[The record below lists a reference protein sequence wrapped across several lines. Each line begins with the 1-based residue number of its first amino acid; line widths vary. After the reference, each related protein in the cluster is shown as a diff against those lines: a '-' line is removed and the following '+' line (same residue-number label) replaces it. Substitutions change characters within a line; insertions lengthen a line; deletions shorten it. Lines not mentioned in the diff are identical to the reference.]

1 MSISENFTQVDQQYG
16 NGFKIS
22 DYGGKYSLE
31 SAQKNKEGV
40 VYTDWAS
47 PQGPG
52 KQPKQKQD
60 GNFLFIPVKVQLGQT
75 LDEAINNVQMI
86 LSALQSEK
94 QSGHQQPVGPGPA
107 NQQGQPAQYTEQGGN
122 PSGGFDDSDGIP
134 F

>member
-1 MSISENFTQVDQQYG
+1 MNDNFTKVDQQYG

-31 SAQKNKEGV
+31 SAQENKEGD

-52 KQPKQKQD
+52 KQPKKKQD
-60 GNFLFIPVKVQLGQT
+60 GNWLFIPVKVQLGHT
-75 LDEAINNVQMI
+75 LDEAINNVQII
-86 LSALQSEK
+86 LSVLRSEK
-94 QSGHQQPVGPGPA
+94 ESGQQHPGPGSA
-107 NQQGQPAQYTEQGGN
+107 NQHGQNYYSEKGGN
-122 PSGGFDDSDGIP
+122 KPAPSDPNLDIP